1 MSRVGKKI
9 INIPTDVTVT
19 FDGHT
24 ATVKGPKGELS
35 RTFDEKMSFKQE
47 ENTIE
52 VVRPSDSKDD
62 RTVHGTTRALL
73 NNMVQGVSQGYEKTL
88 ELVGVGYR
96 AQMQGTNLVLNVGYS
111 HPVEIKAENGITF
124 AVEKNTTIKVSGV
137 SKEQVGAIAS
147 NIRAVRPPEPYKGK
161 GIRYQGEYVRRKEGK
176 TGKY

>member
-35 RTFDEKMSFKQE
+35 RTFDEKMTFKQE

-73 NNMVQGVSQGYEKTL
+73 NNMVQGVSQGYEKRL
-88 ELVGVGYR
+88 NL
-96 AQMQGTNLVLNVGYS
+96 LVLVT
-111 HPVEIKAENGITF
+111 VLKC
-124 AVEKNTTIKVSGV
+124 
-137 SKEQVGAIAS
+137 KELI
-147 NIRAVRPPEPYKGK
+147 
-161 GIRYQGEYVRRKEGK
+161 
-176 TGKY
+176 

>member
-35 RTFDEKMSFKQE
+35 RTFDEKMTFKQE

-161 GIRYQGEYVRRKEGK
+161 GIRYQDEYVRRKEGK
-176 TGKY
+176 TGK

>member
-137 SKEQVGAIAS
+137 SKEQVGAISS

-176 TGKY
+176 TGK